1 MSVSVCVSTSMQYP
15 WWAEATSAPLSVC
28 LSVYI
33 CLCLSVSVHLC
44 SIHGELKLHQPL
56 CLSVYICLCLSVS
69 VHLCSIRGELKLHQP
84 LCLSICLFVYVSL
97 CLCLSVSVHPWWA
110 EATSAAL
117 SVCLCMSVCV
127 STSMQYPWWAEVT
140 SAPLSLAKHRSQLL
154 HLFGRLFSG
163 QQRTSRRV
171 WFNTSHWTARV
182 RLLVLLQ
189 CLCWG
194 HALKK
199 LSPETGTKNLTQ
211 VHHSF
216 LHQNNSPA
224 NHVAW
229 SVPRTGQFLRW
240 NRALFYCVPEICTRL
255 TDTRASFL

>member
-15 WWAEATSAPLSVC
+15 WWAEAASAPLSVYLSICVYLSMSVCVCVSTSVVSWSYISRSVC
-28 LSVYI
+28 LSV
-33 CLCLSVSVHLC
+33 CLCIRALYVCVCLSVSV
-44 SIHGELKLHQPL
+44 
-56 CLSVYICLCLSVS
+56 SVCVS
-69 VHLCSIRGELKLHQP
+69 TSMQYL
-84 LCLSICLFVYVSL
+84 
-97 CLCLSVSVHPWWA
+97 WWA
-110 EATSAAL
+110 EATSAPLSVYL
-117 SVCLCMSVCV
+117 SVCVYLSMSVSVCV

-140 SAPLSLAKHRSQLL
+140 STSLSLAKHRSQLL